1 MSKLIALLDKVKK
14 NDATVCILGLGR
26 VGLPLVT
33 IFATSGL
40 RSIGIENNN
49 AILEKIK
56 KSECPF
62 YDPSLQENLTDATK
76 SEKLIIKTEFNESD
90 NIDIFFVTVGT
101 PTNSDNTTDYSQ
113 LYGALEQISKL
124 DLSGKMIIL
133 RSTLPVKTTDE
144 IVIPYLTEKTNL
156 VVGEDFGVAVCPE
169 RILEGKAIKEIQEL
183 PEIIGGVNE
192 ISQQIASELFLKI
205 NPQKHMV
212 MTTPGG
218 AELAKLFTNIYR
230 YINFALANE
239 FAIWAEKYDLDAF
252 NVINAANENYSRCNI
267 PIPGFAGG
275 PCLSKDGILLENNT
289 TFSSIVSTAWKV
301 NESVPQHIVNNLK
314 EIVGNLYNKKITI
327 LGISFKAGSDDLRNS
342 PSVKLSQILKSLG
355 AKISI
360 HDPYVKDTLSLSE
373 ALKEPE
379 IIILATNHSVFR
391 EKINEIRDS
400 KCDIIYDVWNL
411 YKNSDFPDSKYYCFG
426 KGL

>member
-113 LYGALEQISKL
+113 LYGALEQISKIH
-124 DLSGKMIIL
+124 LSGKIIIL

-144 IVIPYLTEKTNL
+144 IVIP
-156 VVGEDFGVAVCPE
+156 
-169 RILEGKAIKEIQEL
+169 
-183 PEIIGGVNE
+183 
-192 ISQQIASELFLKI
+192 
-205 NPQKHMV
+205 
-212 MTTPGG
+212 
-218 AELAKLFTNIYR
+218 
-230 YINFALANE
+230 
-239 FAIWAEKYDLDAF
+239 
-252 NVINAANENYSRCNI
+252 
-267 PIPGFAGG
+267 
-275 PCLSKDGILLENNT
+275 
-289 TFSSIVSTAWKV
+289 
-301 NESVPQHIVNNLK
+301 
-314 EIVGNLYNKKITI
+314 
-327 LGISFKAGSDDLRNS
+327 
-342 PSVKLSQILKSLG
+342 
-355 AKISI
+355 
-360 HDPYVKDTLSLSE
+360 
-373 ALKEPE
+373 
-379 IIILATNHSVFR
+379 
-391 EKINEIRDS
+391 
-400 KCDIIYDVWNL
+400 
-411 YKNSDFPDSKYYCFG
+411 
-426 KGL
+426 

>member
-1 MSKLIALLDKVKK
+1 MS
-14 NDATVCILGLGR
+14 NY
-26 VGLPLVT
+26 
-33 IFATSGL
+33 FS
-40 RSIGIENNN
+40 
-49 AILEKIK
+49 
-56 KSECPF
+56 
-62 YDPSLQENLTDATK
+62 SLQ
-76 SEKLIIKTEFNESD
+76 
-90 NIDIFFVTVGT
+90 
-101 PTNSDNTTDYSQ
+101 
-113 LYGALEQISKL
+113 

-252 NVINAANENYSRCNI
+252 KVINAANENYSRCNI

-360 HDPYVKDTLSLSE
+360 HDPYVKDTLPLSE
-373 ALKEPE
+373 VLKEPE